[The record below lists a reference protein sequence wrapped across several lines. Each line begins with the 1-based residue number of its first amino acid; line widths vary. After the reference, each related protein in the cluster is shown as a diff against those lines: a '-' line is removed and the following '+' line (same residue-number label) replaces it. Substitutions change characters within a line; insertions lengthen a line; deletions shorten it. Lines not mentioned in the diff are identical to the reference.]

1 MSTPLRIVFMGT
13 PAFAVPSL
21 RALLEADPEKIG
33 RVVGVVTQPDRPKGR
48 GQQLTPS
55 PVKVLAQRAGLP
67 ILQMETAGEL
77 AARLAPIGGR
87 LLVKTIGGLKDGT
100 LTSNPQDHSRATLAP
115 LLKKEDGMLRW
126 DEEATALANR
136 IRGLTPWPGAY
147 TFYGDERWQLWRAE
161 PANPGCAMA
170 EPGVILEVTRETI
183 RVAAGK
189 GALLIREL
197 QPASGKRLS
206 VKQYLAGHPVSV
218 GSRLGPGPCDPSPDA
233 L

>member
-1 MSTPLRIVFMGT
+1 MIRRPPRSTLFPYTTLFRSI
-13 PAFAVPSL
+13 
-21 RALLEADPEKIG
+21 
-33 RVVGVVTQPDRPKGR
+33 
-48 GQQLTPS
+48 
-55 PVKVLAQRAGLP
+55 LP
-67 ILQMETAGEL
+67 METAGEL

-87 LLVKTIGGLKDGT
+87 LLVKTIRGLKDGT
-100 LTSNPQDHSRATLAP
+100 LTPIPQDHSRATLSP
-115 LLKKEDGMLRW
+115 LLKKEDGILRW

-147 TFYGDERWQLWRAE
+147 TYYGDERWQIWRAE
-161 PANPGCAMA
+161 PTNPGCAIA
-170 EPGVILEVTRETI
+170 EPGGILEVTKETI

-206 VKQYLAGHPVSV
+206 VKQYLAGHPVTV